1 METFTPVISDP
12 SHRHLH
18 SAAAWFIFVSQANT
32 KTSGQR
38 RVPCKDQSPGTGLQP
53 PEQSLSTWAGMLIT
67 VFNYKS
73 AQTSNLQTELKWNR
87 LGAPEPSQ
95 LLITM
100 TTRPDNTH
108 THTHT
113 RLMALCPGPPGWA
126 GTNLDFTEAKRQWVA
141 VESAGP
147 YAKSAP
153 RSRQITMPAPHHSVF
168 YRPDAQPTVSQH

>member
-1 METFTPVISDP
+1 MCYINPRLHYITLDYVMETFTPVISDP

-38 RVPCKDQSPGTGLQP
+38 RVPCKDQSSGTGLQP
-53 PEQSLSTWAGMLIT
+53 PEQSLSTWAGVLIT

-113 RLMALCPGPPGWA
+113 HSFNGPLS
-126 GTNLDFTEAKRQWVA
+126 GTTRVSRYQSGFYWSKRQWVA

-147 YAKSAP
+147 YASLHLAP
-153 RSRQITMPAPHHSVF
+153 VR
-168 YRPDAQPTVSQH
+168 